1 MSLYLVD
8 FNLVACDCVSFH
20 LIVILKQN
28 VNFSFKWYENC
39 ILSIAGT
46 AATFAITDK
55 KLYVPVVTLKIEDNA
70 KLSKLLSERLKR
82 SVYWNK
88 YQVILKD
95 HAANTYIRERL
106 DANFQGLINCL
117 FLLMRMVIISL
128 MKIHIENIFFH
139 GLK

>member
-1 MSLYLVD
+1 MSLYLAD
-8 FNLVACDCVSFH
+8 FNLVTRDGVSFH

-28 VNFSFKWYENC
+28 VKFSLKWYENC

-46 AATFAITDK
+46 AATFAITF
-55 KLYVPVVTLKIEDNA
+55 VPAVTLKIEDNA

-88 YQVILKD
+88 YQVILKYYV
-95 HAANTYIRERL
+95 ANSYIRERL
-106 DANFQGLINCL
+106 DANFQGLIDCL